1 MKELNELHKSYQYD
15 IIIQGKIS
23 SFLMVLFNPRG
34 KNILRSKLKL
44 NTKDILAG
52 NSAWSQLGC
61 TDTPFLASCPR
72 PTCVGHRNGD
82 DAPDSGVQRCPS
94 FFLFLFFFTSP
105 TRLRHCADAAPTQR
119 RRNSDTPAVKKKK
132 ITDFNRW
139 TYQYHWFCDNSK
151 II

>member
-94 FFLFLFFFTSP
+94 FFLFLFFFHFSDTAP
-105 TRLRHCADAAPTQR
+105 TRR
-119 RRNSDTPAVKKKK
+119 RRDSDASDTPPVKKKKKK
-132 ITDFNRW
+132 ITDFDR
-139 TYQYHWFCDNSK
+139 YLPMPL
-151 II
+151 IL